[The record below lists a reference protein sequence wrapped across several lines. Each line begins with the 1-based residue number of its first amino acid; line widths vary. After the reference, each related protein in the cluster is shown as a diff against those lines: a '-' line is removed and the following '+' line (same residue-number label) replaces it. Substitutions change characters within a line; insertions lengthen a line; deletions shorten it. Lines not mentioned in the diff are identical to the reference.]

1 MKLNPKK
8 NGAGKVS
15 SFTINIGVLE
25 AKKLGW
31 SSGEELEKIIE
42 SDTLIIIIKRSGKNE

>member
-31 SSGEELEKIIE
+31 NSGEDLEKIIKNNI
-42 SDTLIIIIKRSGKNE
+42 LIIKKRSNKK